1 MNKTEFVKYIAD
13 KYDMSAKD
21 AKASLDIVVTS
32 MTEAL
37 AEGETIALVGF
48 GTFDIVEKAA
58 RTAKNPRTGESVE
71 VPAHKAPRFK
81 FAKNIKDS
89 VR

>member
-37 AEGETIALVGF
+37 AEGETIALAGF

-81 FAKNIKDS
+81 FAKSIKDS